1 MVASWVEEE
10 LATVDLKHK
19 RRNKRLKRLVSDLAA
34 MPAASIP
41 AAVGGGRNE
50 TEAAYRFFNNPNVEF
65 DALLAP
71 HREATLNRIR
81 EHKTV
86 ILAQDTSEIELTR
99 PEQQV
104 VGAGPLDEGSR
115 RGCFIHPLLALSPEG
130 VPLGTVAAECWTR
143 EDSPAGVNKPNKA
156 TRVKQRKSL
165 PIEDKESLRWVTG
178 LEEAHAVAAL
188 IPETEIITVADSE
201 SDIYE
206 MLVAG
211 QGTADQTADETDG
224 DASRPRAQWIIRACQ
239 NRALRTANADDSD
252 AATHLYDAIEAGD
265 VLATYEVSVRGREP
279 KVACETRGRRQ
290 ARESRQAR
298 VEVRACEVT
307 LRAPH
312 RSDRKLPD
320 VTINSVLVREIDPPE
335 GEEPIAWR
343 LLTSLPITTAEEV
356 LRVIKMY
363 CLRWM
368 IEVFFRVLKQGCR
381 IAWRRF
387 EHLDRGTRFLA
398 VAWLVSW
405 RTLSVTRLGRDLPDR
420 NCEAVFEASE
430 WKAVSQVTQKRPPPE
445 TPPKLQE
452 MVRMVAQLGGYI
464 NRPRADEP
472 GSETIWKG
480 LQRMHD
486 MALCWDLF
494 GPGDRE
500 TS

>member
-10 LATVDLKHK
+10 LGTVNLKHK
-19 RRNKRLKRLVSDLAA
+19 QRNRRLKRLVSDLAA

-41 AAVGGGRNE
+41 AAVGGGRAE
-50 TEAAYRFFNNPNVEF
+50 TEAAYRFFDNPNVEF
-65 DALLAP
+65 DAILAP
-71 HREATLNRIR
+71 HREATLKRIR

-86 ILAQDTSEIELTR
+86 ILAQDTSEIEWTR

-130 VPLGTVAAECWTR
+130 VPLGTVSAQCWTR
-143 EDSPAGVNKPNKA
+143 EDPLPLKNKPSKA

-178 LEEAHAVAAL
+178 LQEAHAVAAL
-188 IPETEIITVADSE
+188 VPETEIIMVADSE

-206 MLVAG
+206 LLVAG
-211 QGTADQTADETDG
+211 QAAADETHAG
-224 DASRPRAQWIIRACQ
+224 EAVTKRAHWIVRACQ
-239 NRALRTANADDSD
+239 NRALRTEPDADSD
-252 AATHLYDAIEAGD
+252 VATHLSEAVEAGA
-265 VLATYEVSVRGREP
+265 VLSTYEVSVRGREP
-279 KVACETRGRRQ
+279 KVSCETRGRRQ
-290 ARESRQAR
+290 ARQSRQAT
-298 VEVRACEVT
+298 VEVRSCAVT

-312 RSDRKLPD
+312 RPDRKLPD
-320 VTINSVLVREIDPPE
+320 VTVNAVLVREIHPPE
-335 GEEPIAWR
+335 GEEPIEWL
-343 LLTSLPITTAEEV
+343 LLTSLPITTEAEV
-356 LRVIKMY
+356 LRVIQTY

-381 IAWRRF
+381 IEWRRF
-387 EHLDRGTRFLA
+387 EHLDRVTRYLA
-398 VAWLVSW
+398 VALLVSW
-405 RTLSVTRLGRDLPDR
+405 RTLYVTRLGRDFPDLD
-420 NCEAVFEASE
+420 CEAIFEASE
-430 WKAVSQVTQKRPPPE
+430 WKAVYQVTQKRPPPE

-494 GPGDRE
+494 GPGNRK